1 MIVVA
6 DTSPITNL
14 LLIGKLELLSQVFGR
29 VVIPGEVEREILAL
43 ANFGFDLQPFKDASW
58 IESVEVEGGSIVS
71 SLTMTLDK
79 GEAEAI
85 SLAKELEADWLLIDE
100 RKGTVVAKSIGLQ
113 TIGVLGVLLSAKRSG
128 YVQTVMLIVHDLI
141 EKAGFWLSK
150 DVLDRIAKEA
160 NE

>member
-14 LLIGKLELLSQVFGR
+14 LLIGKLGLLSQIYGR
-29 VVIPGEVEREILAL
+29 VIIPLDVKAEILAL
-43 ANFGFDLQPFKDASW
+43 ANFGYDIQHFTDAKW
-58 IESVEVEGGSIVS
+58 IETIQVAKTNPSTFITAE
-71 SLTMTLDK
+71 LDK

-85 SLAKELEADWLLIDE
+85 SLARDLDADWMLIDE
-100 RKGTVVAKSIGLQ
+100 RKGTAVAKSIGLQ
-113 TIGVLGVLLSAKRSG
+113 TIGVLGVLLTAKRTG
-128 YVQTVMLIVHDLI
+128 HVQKVMPLVHELI

-150 DVLDRIAKEA
+150 DVLVKIAAEA